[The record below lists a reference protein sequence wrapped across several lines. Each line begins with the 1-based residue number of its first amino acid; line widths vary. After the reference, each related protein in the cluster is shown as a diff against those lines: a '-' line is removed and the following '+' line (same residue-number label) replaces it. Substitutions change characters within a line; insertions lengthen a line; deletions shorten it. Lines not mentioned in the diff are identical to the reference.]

1 MKNLIF
7 IIIVLSLFMVG
18 CSNPASEDYS
28 DNVPVVDTENGDNG
42 NSSNEPNNP
51 ETNNGGNQDNPTNS
65 GNGGTTTNP
74 GNNNPTDTSTNNPTS
89 NGVEGGN
96 TSSVTEN
103 IVTFTIHNNINNST
117 KTITRNK
124 NDTYYSYYLICK
136 DELIDNNLVSDN
148 NTVINGNLKTVTNIT
163 RNFSKLA
170 YTNGRDVN
178 VDSRFRTITKNGVKN
193 EYYLV
198 DKEETNLLKVIY
210 DTTTTETLYTKEPTT
225 SSEIRLSYVFEV
237 TETTRLLTY
246 NEYVRDKISDCSS
259 VDSSWFHYDSYYC
272 ILEDGSYTFKIYK
285 KSSNEDIYKI
295 VESPD
300 DISESHFYVYY
311 DNCEWK
317 EVTN

>member
-1 MKNLIF
+1 MKKLIF

-42 NSSNEPNNP
+42 NSSNESNNP